1 MMMTRGRPH
10 TRLTTLAQN
19 ISIEFLNTKFSM
31 HDNKTSRLNNKIF
44 DIFKIENHS
53 KGVKSLEQ

>member
-1 MMMTRGRPH
+1 
-10 TRLTTLAQN
+10 
-19 ISIEFLNTKFSM
+19 M

-53 KGVKSLEQ
+53 KGVKSLE